1 MKNEKIDIK
10 NYTDF
15 EFDGATFNG
24 DWDALADAVLVGAWN
39 ISENREATLEELDQ
53 ISEEHSDYLYDIVFE
68 RAF

>member
-1 MKNEKIDIK
+1 MKNENMDIR

-24 DWDALADAVLVGAWN
+24 DWDALADAVLIGAYN
-39 ISENREATLEELDQ
+39 KVEKRDATMEELDYLA
-53 ISEEHSDYLYDIVFE
+53 ENFANDLYDIVFE